1 MDKTEYIKEL
11 IKNTGL
17 NLKSFAERSG
27 IPYTTLRSML
37 ERGVENASVNNVIKV
52 CRALNICV
60 ESLYEQCNNIQLTKE
75 EKQLLDDYNKLNDLG
90 KKEANKRVSE
100 LTEISKYTLDTNTY
114 KEQTT
119 IAAHDDD
126 LTLDEKAEM
135 NRRIE
140 EFKKNKR

>member
-75 EKQLLDDYNKLNDLG
+75 EKLLLDNYNSLNNIGKEKLLDYSNDLIG
-90 KKEANKRVSE
+90 NV
-100 LTEISKYTLDTNTY
+100 KYIY
-114 KEQTT
+114 KEPTT

-126 LTLDEKAEM
+126 LTLEEKAEM

>member
-75 EKQLLDDYNKLNDLG
+75 EKLLLDNYNSLNNIGKEKLLDYSNDLIG
-90 KKEANKRVSE
+90 NV
-100 LTEISKYTLDTNTY
+100 KYIY
-114 KEQTT
+114 KEPTT
-119 IAAHDDD
+119 MAAHDDD
-126 LTLDEKAEM
+126 LTFDEKAEM

>member
-75 EKQLLDDYNKLNDLG
+75 EKLLLDNYNSLNNIGKEKLLDYSNDLIG
-90 KKEANKRVSE
+90 NV
-100 LTEISKYTLDTNTY
+100 KYIY
-114 KEQTT
+114 KEPTT
-119 IAAHDDD
+119 MAAHDDD
-126 LTLDEKAEM
+126 LTLEEKAEM

-140 EFKKNKR
+140 AFKKNKR

>member
-1 MDKTEYIKEL
+1 MDKTGYIKEL

-75 EKQLLDDYNKLNDLG
+75 EKLLLDNYNSLNNIGKEKLLDYSNDLIG
-90 KKEANKRVSE
+90 NV
-100 LTEISKYTLDTNTY
+100 KYIY
-114 KEQTT
+114 KEPTT
-119 IAAHDDD
+119 MAAHDDD
-126 LTLDEKAEM
+126 LTFDEKAEM

>member
-11 IKNTGL
+11 IKKTGL
-17 NLKSFAERSG
+17 NQKNFAEKTG
-27 IPYTTLRSML
+27 MPYTTLRSML

>member
-75 EKQLLDDYNKLNDLG
+75 EKLLLDNYNSLNNIGKEKLLDYSNDLIG
-90 KKEANKRVSE
+90 NV
-100 LTEISKYTLDTNTY
+100 KYIY
-114 KEQTT
+114 KEPTT
-119 IAAHDDD
+119 MAAHDDD

>member
-11 IKNTGL
+11 IKKTGL
-17 NLKSFAERSG
+17 NQKNFAEKTG
-27 IPYTTLRSML
+27 MPYTTLRSML

-60 ESLYEQCNNIQLTKE
+60 ESLYEQCNNIHLSRE
-75 EKQLLDDYNKLNDLG
+75 EKLLLDNYNSLNSIGKEKLLDYSNDL
-90 KKEANKRVSE
+90 
-100 LTEISKYTLDTNTY
+100 TENIKYTYTEPITL
-114 KEQTT
+114 
-119 IAAHDDD
+119 AAHDDD

>member
-75 EKQLLDDYNKLNDLG
+75 EKLLLDNYNSLNNIGKEKLLDYRNDLIG
-90 KKEANKRVSE
+90 NV
-100 LTEISKYTLDTNTY
+100 KYIY
-114 KEQTT
+114 KEPTT

-126 LTLDEKAEM
+126 LTFDEKAEM

>member
-75 EKQLLDDYNKLNDLG
+75 EKLLLDNYNSLNNIGKEKLLDYSNDL
-90 KKEANKRVSE
+90 
-100 LTEISKYTLDTNTY
+100 TENIKYTYAEPITL
-114 KEQTT
+114 
-119 IAAHDDD
+119 AAHDDN
-126 LTLDEKAEM
+126 LTSDEKEESLNIALKAFEEM
-135 NRRIE
+135 
-140 EFKKNKR
+140 KKNK

>member
-1 MDKTEYIKEL
+1 MDKTECIKEL

-75 EKQLLDDYNKLNDLG
+75 EKLLLDNYNSLNNIGKEKLLDYSNDLIG
-90 KKEANKRVSE
+90 NV
-100 LTEISKYTLDTNTY
+100 KYIY
-114 KEQTT
+114 KEPTT
-119 IAAHDDD
+119 MAAHDDD

>member
-75 EKQLLDDYNKLNDLG
+75 EKLLLDNYNSLNNIGKEKLLDYSNDLIG
-90 KKEANKRVSE
+90 NVKYIYKKP
-100 LTEISKYTLDTNTY
+100 
-114 KEQTT
+114 TT
-119 IAAHDDD
+119 MAAHDDN
-126 LTLDEKAEM
+126 LTDEEKEQSLNIALKAFEEM
-135 NRRIE
+135 
-140 EFKKNKR
+140 KKNK